1 MLDLS
6 HISLVCVESR
16 NPKLAKFA
24 IDQCLSH
31 ANFGECI
38 LLSEKRFE
46 LPSYITQVEI
56 PAINSTQD
64 YSQFMI
70 NELHKYFDLD
80 IALIIQWDGF
90 ILSPDSW
97 NDEFLKFDYIGAPWV
112 DRGIVGNGG
121 FSLRSKKLC
130 QALAK
135 MSVKETHPEDW
146 VICTLL
152 KQDLEEKYGI
162 SFPSLEIARL
172 FAFESEKTD
181 FKTFGFH
188 AIQNFPLIFNDQE
201 ILEIINLG
209 EKDFINSGH
218 VLKLIRASYKL
229 QRFGLAK
236 SLLSLR
242 KKSRNNQFEYFI
254 ILFRIIV
261 RQFIS
266 KIRNQKTIIH

>member
-31 ANFGECI
+31 AIFGECI
-38 LLSEKRFE
+38 LLSENFFE

-64 YSQFMI
+64 YSKFMI

-97 NDEFLKFDYIGAPWV
+97 NDEFLKFDYIGAPWIE
-112 DRGIVGNGG
+112 RGIAGNGG

-152 KQDLEEKYGI
+152 KKDLEEKYNI
-162 SFPSLEIARL
+162 SFPSFEIARQ
-172 FAFESEKTD
+172 FAFESDKTGL
-181 FKTFGFH
+181 KTFGFH

-209 EKDFINSGH
+209 EKNFVNSGH

-229 QRFGLAK
+229 QRFDLAK
-236 SLLSLR
+236 ALLRLR
-242 KKSRNNQFEYFI
+242 KKISNNTLEYLI
-254 ILFRIIV
+254 ISVRINLRKCICK
-261 RQFIS
+261 F
-266 KIRNQKTIIH
+266 